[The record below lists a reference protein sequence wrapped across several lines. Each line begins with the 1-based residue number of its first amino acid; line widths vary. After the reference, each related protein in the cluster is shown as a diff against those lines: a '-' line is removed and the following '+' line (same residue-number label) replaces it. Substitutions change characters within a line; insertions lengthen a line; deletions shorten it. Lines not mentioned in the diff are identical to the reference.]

1 LSADPKCPKCEF
13 ENTYSDGN
21 LWICPACGHEWNP
34 AEVQAEAPAESGAR
48 VVRDAHGNVLNDG
61 DSVTVI
67 KDLKVKGS
75 SSSVKVGTK
84 VRNIRLN
91 PDSSDGHDISC
102 KIDGFGAM
110 NLKSEFVK
118 KA

>member
-1 LSADPKCPKCEF
+1 MMSQPELRCPQCQCEYVY
-13 ENTYSDGN
+13 NDGT
-21 LWICPACGHEWNP
+21 LWICPECAHEWNP
-34 AEVQAEAPAESGAR
+34 EATPAEAAPDTQI
-48 VVRDAHGNVLNDG
+48 RDAYGNILRDG
-61 DSVTVI
+61 DSVSVI

-75 SSSVKVGTK
+75 SSVVKVGTK
-84 VRNIRLN
+84 VRNIKLME
-91 PDSSDGHDISC
+91 SADGHNIGC

>member
-1 LSADPKCPKCEF
+1 MDKDPPCPECGSEH
-13 ENTYSDGN
+13 TYSDGN
-21 LWICPACGHEWNP
+21 LWVCPACSFEWNP
-34 AEVQAEAPAESGAR
+34 ASAGATLEQEPQGR
-48 VVRDAHGNVLNDG
+48 VIRDAHGNALSDG

-75 SSSVKVGTK
+75 SAVVKVGTK
-84 VRNIRLN
+84 VRNIKLVEG
-91 PDSSDGHDISC
+91 SDGHDIAC
-102 KIDGFGAM
+102 KIDGIGAM

>member
-1 LSADPKCPKCEF
+1 MENPSCPKC
-13 ENTYSDGN
+13 NSPHSYPDGN
-21 LWICPACGHEWNP
+21 LWICPECAHEWIP
-34 AEVQAEAPAESGAR
+34 GESKASEQEESSEL
-48 VVRDAHGNVLNDG
+48 VVKDAYGTILHDG

-67 KDLKVKGS
+67 KDLKVKGA

-84 VRNIRLN
+84 VRNIQLQ
-91 PDSSDGHDISC
+91 DSNDGHNIGC